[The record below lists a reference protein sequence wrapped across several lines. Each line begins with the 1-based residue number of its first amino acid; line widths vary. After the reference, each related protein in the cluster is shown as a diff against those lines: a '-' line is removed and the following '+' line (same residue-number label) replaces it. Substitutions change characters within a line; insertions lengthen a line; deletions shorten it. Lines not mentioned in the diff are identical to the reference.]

1 MLILILDPKAL
12 PPTGFALFNLGF
24 RPFFLVAALWA
35 VLAMAFLG
43 LTLALTLAH
52 PSAALPFSASWH
64 GHEMLFGYAVAV
76 IAGFL
81 LTAARNWTGGRTP
94 QGVPLAAMLALWAAP
109 RLLLPF
115 APPALLPVLAAADV
129 GFDLLLAA
137 VLIRTLWR
145 NPANRLIFP
154 PLLLV
159 LALANLAWWLAMLGL
174 WPAGHAM
181 GLALGQGA
189 VIGVLLVMGV
199 RVAPFFIE
207 KRLNVPVTS
216 RVPAR
221 AYRTG
226 AVLYALLVLAGLFG
240 VSWFEAGLAAALGLL
255 AAWVLWRWHAP
266 GLWRE
271 PLLWILWLSG
281 AWLVLGLLLVAIGQ
295 AAGHAGLAGAARH
308 ALLAGG
314 LGLATIG
321 MMARVTLGHTGRAV
335 YPPARGTLPAFL
347 LVLAGAVLRVLAPV
361 VDPAA
366 LAWAAP
372 LTAMLWVLG
381 FAFFFAIHAPMLLRP
396 RVDGKPG

>member
-1 MLILILDPKAL
+1 MLILDRQA
-12 PPTGFALFNLGF
+12 PPSTGFALFNLGF
-24 RPFFLVAALWA
+24 RPFFLAAALWA
-35 VLAMAFLG
+35 VLAMALWG
-43 LTLALTLAH
+43 LALAH
-52 PSAALPFSASWH
+52 PSATLPLTVAWH
-64 GHEMLFGYAVAV
+64 GHEMLFGYTVAV

-81 LTAARNWTGGRTP
+81 LTAARNWTGVRTP

-109 RLLLPF
+109 RLLLPV
-115 APPALLPVLAAADV
+115 APAALLPVLAAADV

-137 VLIRTLWR
+137 VLARTLWR

-154 PLLLV
+154 PLLLA
-159 LALANLAWWLAMLGL
+159 LAFANLAWWLAALGL

-181 GLALGQGA
+181 GIALGQGG

-207 KRLNVPVTS
+207 KRLNVPVTA

-240 VSWFEAGLAAALGLL
+240 MPWLEAGLAAALGLL
-255 AAWVLWRWHAP
+255 AAWVLGRWHAP

-271 PLLWILWLSG
+271 PLLWILWLAG
-281 AWLVLGLLLVAIGQ
+281 TWLVLGLLLVAIGQ
-295 AAGHAGLAGAARH
+295 AAGDAGIAGAARH

-335 YPPARGTLPAFL
+335 YPPARGMLSAFL
-347 LVLAGAVLRVLAPV
+347 LVLAGAVVRVLVPL

-372 LTAMLWVLG
+372 LAALLWMLG